1 MILYLAGLHGLV
13 GSGVLEHIHDLGYT
27 YNTLESYYYLKDSK
41 KGIQEIIEGI
51 KAEKVF
57 LDSGA
62 FSAFNKGI
70 EIPVAEYSAFVA
82 EHQHLF
88 DVVASMDVKGD
99 PEKSW
104 ENQKIMESFGLN
116 PIPVYHVGE
125 DLKWLYKYLDNYEYF
140 GIGTAVSPIHSDRLR
155 REFEQ
160 VFQADP
166 EHKYH
171 GFGMTDTR
179 WLQIFPWHTVDS
191 LSWCMTGAYGSI
203 KFWNAAKA
211 KTLQAV
217 VTLIEKPRKKYEP
230 RHFLNWGSKREQE
243 EFQTRIAKFGLTLD
257 ELSKESRARNIVN
270 IIFYLDFTSW
280 INTKGVKFVNSEE
293 SFFKGDA

>member
-13 GSGVLEHIHDLGYT
+13 GSGVLEQIRDLGYT
-27 YNTLESYYYLKDSK
+27 YNTLESYYYLKDA
-41 KGIQEIIEGI
+41 KGEIKDIITNI

-70 EIPVAEYSAFVA
+70 EIPVDEYSKFVA
-82 EHQHLF
+82 EHQDLF

-125 DLKWLYKYLDNYEYF
+125 ELKWLYKYLDSYEYF

-160 VFQADP
+160 VFEADP
-166 EHKYH
+166 AHKYH

-203 KFWNAAKA
+203 KFWNPEKA

-217 VTLIEKPRKKYEP
+217 VTLIDKPRKKYEP
-230 RHFLNWGSKREQE
+230 RHYLNWSSKREQA
-243 EFQTRIAKFGLTLD
+243 EFQARIAKLNLNLD
-257 ELSKESRARNIVN
+257 ELSKESRARNVVN
-270 IIFYLDFTSW
+270 IIYYLDFINW
-280 INTKGVKFVNSEE
+280 INEKGVKFVHSEE
-293 SFFKGDA
+293 NFFKGDN